1 MLRQRVSCWQLA
13 EDMCWRYMTVE
24 EAAMMYY
31 GEGPDG
37 MDYDM
42 GWELGAVIF
51 AYFLH
56 IFVDFD
62 CFCR

>member
-1 MLRQRVSCWQLA
+1 
-13 EDMCWRYMTVE
+13 MTVE